1 MFRKWIALLF
11 IAFPSVCSAQN
22 IDLLILN
29 RDCSAALSQIKRT
42 LEVGPKAELY
52 FKQGIIYR
60 QISMPVSAEYSISKA
75 IALDT
80 ANCHYLAEY
89 ADLQMELGNPFKAIP
104 YYQKASFYQPED
116 FDLKFRLG
124 KAFMST
130 ENFEQ
135 AYGIFMMMRY
145 KDSTNVVYNKQLGIA
160 AFRIQKLDQAI
171 DLFESVLDV
180 TPTDL
185 SMYQNLITLYA
196 ATKNPVKIVRT
207 ADRALYFFPNNSSV
221 LMRESNA
228 LYSIKSF
235 DEAIP
240 AYEQYLANNDSVF
253 EVMKN
258 YGLCLYTM
266 KDNVKSR
273 EILEKCF
280 AIDQSDPILNF
291 YLGLVCRYLS
301 DLPKSIEY
309 LNLAISSARLG
320 MTEMYHS
327 LGQIYGLQR
336 EFGKSIEALK
346 EAYDCDPDKT
356 EILVEIANT
365 YDEFNPNKRTALEF
379 YQKYLAE
386 AGDSA
391 TNSPYARERI
401 SKIGTQ
407 SLKNKKSG
415 IAAGR

>member
-1 MFRKWIALLF
+1 MFRKWIAILF
-11 IAFPSVCSAQN
+11 VAFPAICLAQSV
-22 IDLLILN
+22 DLLILN
-29 RDCSAALSQIKRT
+29 KNYKEALRQISEELKVSQD
-42 LEVGPKAELY
+42 AELY
-52 FKQGIIYR
+52 FKQGLIYR
-60 QISMPVSAEYSISKA
+60 QISMPLNAENSISRA

-80 ANCHYLAEY
+80 ENCRYLAEY
-89 ADLQMELGNPFKAIP
+89 ADLQMELGNPYKAIP
-104 YYQKASFYQPED
+104 FYQRASLCQPD
-116 FDLKFRLG
+116 DYDLKFKLG
-124 KAFMST
+124 KAYMFT
-130 ENFEQ
+130 DDFEQ
-135 AYGIFMMMRY
+135 AYGTFMMLRY
-145 KDSTNVVYNKQLGIA
+145 KDSINVAYNKQLAMA
-160 AFRIQKLDQAI
+160 AFRLQKLNQAV
-171 DLFESVLDV
+171 DLFEMVLDAN
-180 TPTDL
+180 PYDL
-185 SMYQNLITLYA
+185 SVYQNLITLYGISKDA
-196 ATKNPVKIVRT
+196 VRIVRT
-207 ADRALYFFPNNSSV
+207 ADRALYYFPDNASV
-221 LMRESNA
+221 LSRESNA

-240 AYEQYLANNDSVF
+240 VYDRYLANNDSVF

-258 YGLCLYTM
+258 YGLCLYIT
-266 KDNVKSR
+266 KENVKSR

-291 YLGLVCRYLS
+291 YLGLVCRYLA

-346 EAYDCDPDKT
+346 QAYDCDPDKT

-365 YDEFNPNKRTALEF
+365 YDEFNPNKRMALEF